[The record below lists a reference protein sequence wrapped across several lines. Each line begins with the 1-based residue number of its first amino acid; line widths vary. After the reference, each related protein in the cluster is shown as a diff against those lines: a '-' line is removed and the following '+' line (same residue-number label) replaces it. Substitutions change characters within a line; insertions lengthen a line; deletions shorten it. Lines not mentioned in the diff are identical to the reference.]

1 MGTVIA
7 VTSGKG
13 GTGKTSVTGGVSA
26 ALSRMGRKVL
36 CIDMDIGLRDLDIL
50 RRGPGPL

>member
-13 GTGKTSVTGGVSA
+13 GTGKTSITGGLAS
-26 ALSRMGRKVL
+26 ALSAMGRSVTWL
-36 CIDMDIGLRDLDIL
+36 WGAVPL
-50 RRGPGPL
+50 PGRL